1 MIVLQDYWGNV
12 VALVMAVGVAVGM
25 GVAVGVTVGVAVG
38 VARGV
43 PEKVKFISC
52 KTTHCRMSVMQSLL
66 K

>member
-25 GVAVGVTVGVAVG
+25 GVAVGVAG
-38 VARGV
+38 GV

>member
-25 GVAVGVTVGVAVG
+25 GVAVGVAVG
-38 VARGV
+38 VAGGV